1 MYLRE
6 TVTGGYTAAYHTLRI
21 SCFAFSPTTLW
32 LNDSGE
38 RCQQGEHAS
47 KPQREGAHIS
57 LCNTVF
63 IFKKHRYQM
72 IIDNFGLWIKVVLRR
87 KTFFPKEKSCR
98 IWCQESSNSLY
109 SPLVNVIVKNL
120 QPIAVSDCRAD
131 KLFAFTIIPTF
142 FGNPSALKNKHSPV
156 HFSWPFLMIWGQS
169 VAVNRLPLQCQQLKP
184 HLLQNMSQAGWRG
197 EAWYVNNWR
206 RNKTHF
212 SSIPSLSRANKGSSD
227 GHGSGELKM
236 RKVYCLVR
244 EARTQ
249 NIHLH
254 VFDANG
260 VFISPKLKAL
270 DRI

>member
-32 LNDSGE
+32 LKDSGE

-109 SPLVNVIVKNL
+109 SPLVDVIVKNL

-142 FGNPSALKNKHSPV
+142 FGNPHNEPWIRALFCFRGRFFLV
-156 HFSWPFLMIWGQS
+156 LVGLGFFFFFSLFLFLCWMVLLFLKRRSFRG
-169 VAVNRLPLQCQQLKP
+169 LQQRYINQIKQQ
-184 HLLQNMSQAGWRG
+184 
-197 EAWYVNNWR
+197 
-206 RNKTHF
+206 
-212 SSIPSLSRANKGSSD
+212 
-227 GHGSGELKM
+227 
-236 RKVYCLVR
+236 
-244 EARTQ
+244 
-249 NIHLH
+249 
-254 VFDANG
+254 
-260 VFISPKLKAL
+260 
-270 DRI
+270 